1 MTRSTTG
8 EVAHTD
14 HRASQHASN
23 RHAGRAQ
30 VLPSS
35 AGGPPGEPEHP
46 QQDPAPMPPLNP
58 VNPAP
63 QQPELPPVSPHT
75 PTLPE
80 PHMRR
85 HPVAHG

>member
-1 MTRSTTG
+1 MNRHTTG
-8 EVAHTD
+8 ELA
-14 HRASQHASN
+14 QHDRTN
-23 RHAGRAQ
+23 EQAGSRFN
-30 VLPSS
+30 

-46 QQDPAPMPPLNP
+46 QQDPAPMPPGNP
-58 VNPAP
+58 VDPGP